1 MKRMWPFAFRRRN
14 DELQEEIDSHLRMA
28 IADRVARG
36 ESEEVARREALREFG
51 NVPLIQDVTR
61 RMRGFGWLEHMLQ
74 DLRFALRSLRK
85 SPGYTTSVVLT
96 LALGFGSVATMLAIV
111 DCVLLRPVAIPH
123 PNQLVLLYLKTD
135 RAGLRGD
142 LSYSQI
148 ETLRRNSRLLTA
160 VAGYARTVEPVGTSS
175 GTRSALVVQ
184 VTPGFFRMLDVH
196 AALGRLPSQND
207 TAPVAVV
214 SHNFWQ
220 ERLNSDPHAIGSL
233 IHLDGEA
240 RTIVGVLPRGVSIL
254 SGTGAPFVYTPI
266 SLPSQHAGL
275 PSSSAFVM
283 ARIKPGVTVSQALAE
298 AHSILGHSETQDGA
312 KGSHLAMQSYASY
325 LTGNLSEPLFALL
338 GGVLILLLI
347 ACANAAN
354 LQIARAMER
363 MTEMHVRSALGA
375 SFSRLL
381 QQLLVESLVVS
392 LLGAT
397 LGCALACASTAIIR
411 TVYEHQ
417 FARFREIVMHPIVF
431 AAIALLALVAGILAS
446 LAPAFSIRRRTR
458 VAAVTQRATP
468 RTRISSI
475 LVILQIA
482 LTCVLLATTGL
493 FARTFSALQQIP
505 LGFNPHH
512 ATNLVLM
519 PIDSHES
526 PTLIRQTDTRL
537 LERFQA
543 LPGVESAA
551 MQSSIPFSIYSPILT
566 GATDVPGRPYQKGD
580 SAIYSF
586 VSSNFVGASGI
597 HLLHGHA
604 FTAQDETSPNMVAL
618 VNQAFVNKFLPGRN
632 PLGVTLRFH
641 RRPRPAGPSGMP
653 LGLIQV
659 LEQEPDVPL
668 KPSFSVVGVVQN
680 ELQGTDLGAPLEPI
694 IYLDYRQ
701 IPTDSDFLGIMMGAA
716 SQFVIRSRLP
726 QGVLDNE
733 LRTILKQASPDMAEM
748 QLYPMEEEMA
758 QSLGER
764 NLALRLVSSFG
775 AMALLLAAIGIYGML
790 AYAVTLRRREI
801 GVRMALGS
809 SRLGVTRLVLRQAG
823 RMVLIG
829 IIPGLAGAWAAGH
842 AVRSF
847 LFGVK
852 PLDPASLAAAVAVL
866 LLTGTMAAALPAW
879 RATRVDPMEAL
890 RTE

>member
-1 MKRMWPFAFRRRN
+1 MKRMWPFAFRRRR
-14 DELQEEIDSHLRMA
+14 DELQEEINNHLRMA

-36 ESEEVARREALREFG
+36 ESEEVARQKALHEFG
-51 NVPLIQDVTR
+51 NVALLQDITR
-61 RMRGFGWLEHMLQ
+61 RMWGFERLEHMLQ
-74 DLRFALRSLRK
+74 DLSFALRSLRK
-85 SPGYTTSVVLT
+85 SPGYTASVILT
-96 LALGFGSVATMLAIV
+96 LTLGFGSVATMLAIV
-111 DCVLLRPVAIPH
+111 DCVLFRPVAIPNSH
-123 PNQLVLLYLKTD
+123 QLVLLYLKTGQ
-135 RAGLRGD
+135 AGLRGD

-148 ETLRRNSRLLTA
+148 ETLRRDSRLLTA
-160 VAGYARTVEPVGTSS
+160 VAGYATTVKPVGSSS
-175 GTRSALVVQ
+175 GTRSALVVE

-196 AALGRLPSQND
+196 AELGRLPSQND

-214 SHNFWQ
+214 SYDFWQ
-220 ERLNSDPHAIGSL
+220 ERLGSDPHAIGSF

-240 RTIVGVLPRGVSIL
+240 RTIVGVLPRGVGIL
-254 SGTGAPFVYTPI
+254 SGTGGPYVYVPL
-266 SLPSQHAGL
+266 SPPSQHADL

-283 ARIKPGVTVSQALAE
+283 ARIKAGVTVSQALAE
-298 AHSILGHSETQDGA
+298 AHSILGHSETQDGVE
-312 KGSHLAMQSYASY
+312 GNLAMQSYSSY
-325 LTGNLSEPLFALL
+325 LTGNLNRPLFALL

-375 SFSRLL
+375 SFMRLL
-381 QQLLVESLVVS
+381 QQLLVEGLVVS

-397 LGCALACASTAIIR
+397 LGCALAFASTAIIR

-468 RTRISSI
+468 RTRISGI

-482 LTCVLLATTGL
+482 LSCVLLATTGL

-537 LERFQA
+537 LERFQV

-580 SAIYSF
+580 SPIYSF
-586 VSSNFVGASGI
+586 VSSNFVRASGI
-597 HLLHGHA
+597 RLLHGRA

-641 RRPRPAGPSGMP
+641 RRPRPAGPSGLP
-653 LGLIQV
+653 PGLLQA
-659 LEQEPDVPL
+659 LEPESDVPL

-701 IPTDSDFLGIMMGAA
+701 IPTDSEFLGIMMGSA

-733 LRTILKQASPDMAEM
+733 PRTILKHVAPDMAEM
-748 QLYPMEEEMA
+748 QLYPMVEEMT

-790 AYAVTLRRREI
+790 AYTVTLPRREI

-809 SRLGVTRLVLRQAG
+809 SRSGVIQTR
-823 RMVLIG
+823 
-829 IIPGLAGAWAAGH
+829 
-842 AVRSF
+842 
-847 LFGVK
+847 
-852 PLDPASLAAAVAVL
+852 PASGWPDGSDRNHSRIGWSMGRRTCRAIFPVRRKASGSRITRCSRGRAAADRHDGCRSSGVASNS
-866 LLTGTMAAALPAW
+866 GGSNGSAS
-879 RATRVDPMEAL
+879 D
-890 RTE
+890 

>member
-1 MKRMWPFAFRRRN
+1 
-14 DELQEEIDSHLRMA
+14 
-28 IADRVARG
+28 
-36 ESEEVARREALREFG
+36 
-51 NVPLIQDVTR
+51 
-61 RMRGFGWLEHMLQ
+61 
-74 DLRFALRSLRK
+74 
-85 SPGYTTSVVLT
+85 
-96 LALGFGSVATMLAIV
+96 
-111 DCVLLRPVAIPH
+111 
-123 PNQLVLLYLKTD
+123 
-135 RAGLRGD
+135 
-142 LSYSQI
+142 
-148 ETLRRNSRLLTA
+148 
-160 VAGYARTVEPVGTSS
+160 
-175 GTRSALVVQ
+175 
-184 VTPGFFRMLDVH
+184 
-196 AALGRLPSQND
+196 
-207 TAPVAVV
+207 
-214 SHNFWQ
+214 
-220 ERLNSDPHAIGSL
+220 
-233 IHLDGEA
+233 
-240 RTIVGVLPRGVSIL
+240 
-254 SGTGAPFVYTPI
+254 
-266 SLPSQHAGL
+266 
-275 PSSSAFVM
+275 
-283 ARIKPGVTVSQALAE
+283 
-298 AHSILGHSETQDGA
+298 
-312 KGSHLAMQSYASY
+312 MQSYTGY

-392 LLGAT
+392 LIGAA
-397 LGCALACASTAIIR
+397 LGCALACTSTAIIR
-411 TVYEHQ
+411 SVYEHQ

-431 AAIALLALVAGILAS
+431 AAIALLALVTGILAS
-446 LAPAFSIRRRTR
+446 LAPAFSIRRRIR
-458 VAAVTQRATP
+458 VAAVTQHATA
-468 RTRISSI
+468 RTRVSSV
-475 LVILQIA
+475 LVILQIG

-493 FARTFSALQQIP
+493 FARTFRALQQIP

-551 MQSSIPFSIYSPILT
+551 MQSSIPFSIYSPILSC
-566 GATDVPGRPYQKGD
+566 ATDVHGRPFQKGD

-586 VSSNFVGASGI
+586 VSSNFVGATGI
-597 HLLHGHA
+597 HLLHGRA
-604 FTAQDETSPNMVAL
+604 FAAQDETSPNMVAL
-618 VNQAFVNKFLPGRN
+618 VNQAFVSKFLPGRN

-653 LGLIQV
+653 LGLIKV

-726 QGVLDNE
+726 QGVLDND
-733 LRTILKQASPDMAEM
+733 LRTVLKDVAPDMAEM
-748 QLYPMEEEMA
+748 QLYPMEEQMA

-775 AMALLLAAIGIYGML
+775 AMALCWPQSGSTACCPML
-790 AYAVTLRRREI
+790 
-801 GVRMALGS
+801 
-809 SRLGVTRLVLRQAG
+809 
-823 RMVLIG
+823 
-829 IIPGLAGAWAAGH
+829 
-842 AVRSF
+842 
-847 LFGVK
+847 
-852 PLDPASLAAAVAVL
+852 
-866 LLTGTMAAALPAW
+866 
-879 RATRVDPMEAL
+879 
-890 RTE
+890 